1 MSFLDTE
8 PAAIH
13 RLDTGPWAR
22 WRVTDPRQRL
32 ATLRELCRSDVPL
45 SVGVPDQP
53 SFRALLWSVDESA
66 EVMHLSVTPDVP
78 QAQLDALAQ
87 QPEVWAAGYLHEAK
101 VQFDLRGLNLG
112 GSGRLR
118 VLHAQPPRQML
129 HLPRRRALRVRRADT
144 LAPTA
149 SFHHPLASD
158 LLHRLRVADISMTG
172 CALWKPANSLP
183 LPPGTHILQVQLDLD
198 AHTRVVAD
206 LQVQHVSSALSGGV
220 SGQQRLRVGCAWR
233 SLAAGA
239 ADTLQAW
246 IARGRRRRDLVSL
259 GLD

>member
-13 RLDTGPWAR
+13 RLDAGPWAR

-45 SVGVPDQP
+45 SVGTPGDP
-53 SFRALLWSVDESA
+53 TIRALLWSVDEA
-66 EVMHLSVTPDVP
+66 AQVMHFSVHPEVAQT
-78 QAQLDALAQ
+78 QLDALVGNACL
-87 QPEVWAAGYLHEAK
+87 WAAGYLHEAK

-112 GSGRLR
+112 GCGRLR
-118 VLHAQPPRQML
+118 VLNAQPPRQML
-129 HLPRRRALRVRRADT
+129 HLPRRRAVRVRRADAV
-144 LAPTA
+144 APTA

-172 CALWKPANSLP
+172 CALWKPPDTLP
-183 LPPGTHILQVQLDLD
+183 LSPGTHIVQVQVDLD
-198 AHTRVVAD
+198 TGTRFVAD
-206 LQVQHVSSALSGGV
+206 LQVQHLSPGPSTRTGASKGV
-220 SGQQRLRVGCAWR
+220 RVGCAWR

>member
-13 RLDTGPWAR
+13 RLDGSPWAR

-45 SVGVPDQP
+45 SLGTPGDP
-53 SFRALLWSVDESA
+53 SFRALLWSVDETA
-66 EVMHLSVTPDVP
+66 EVMHFSVPPEVP
-78 QAQLDALAQ
+78 QAQLDALAHHSDL
-87 QPEVWAAGYLHEAK
+87 WAAGYLHEAK
-101 VQFDLRGLNLG
+101 VQFDLRGLNQG

-118 VLHAQPPRQML
+118 VLNAQPPRQML
-129 HLPRRRALRVRRADT
+129 HLPRRRAMRVRHADA
-144 LAPTA
+144 LAPMA

-158 LLHRLRVADISMTG
+158 LLQRLRVADISMTG
-172 CALWKPANSLP
+172 CALWKPLDSLP
-183 LPPGTHILQVQLDLD
+183 LAPGTHIALVQLDLD
-198 AHTRVVAD
+198 ASTRLVAD
-206 LQVQHVSSALSGGV
+206 LQVQHVSPGPGGSTSAI
-220 SGQQRLRVGCAWR
+220 QCLRVGCAWR

-239 ADTLQAW
+239 ADTLQVW

-259 GLD
+259 SFD

>member
-22 WRVTDPRQRL
+22 WRITDPRQRL
-32 ATLRELCRSDVPL
+32 ATLRELCRSDTPL
-45 SVGVPDQP
+45 SVGTPGDP
-53 SFRALLWSVDESA
+53 TFRALLWSVDEA
-66 EVMHLSVTPDVP
+66 AQVMHFSVAPDVP
-78 QAQLDALAQ
+78 QAHLDTLAQ
-87 QPEVWAAGYLHEAK
+87 NNDLWAAGYLHEAK
-101 VQFDLRGLNLG
+101 VQFELRGLNLG

-129 HLPRRRALRVRRADT
+129 HLPRRRALRVRRAEA
-144 LAPTA
+144 LAPMA

-172 CALWKPANSLP
+172 CALWKPADTLP
-183 LPPGTHILQVQLDLD
+183 LAPGTHIVQVQVDLD
-198 AHTRVVAD
+198 AGIRFVAD
-206 LQVQHVSSALSGGV
+206 LQVQHLSPGP
-220 SGQQRLRVGCAWR
+220 SGHKRLRVGCAWR
-233 SLAAGA
+233 NLAQGA

-259 GLD
+259 SFD